1 MLQPDKIHIVDFK
14 ITKGQIESPFEFSVN
29 DIKGYT
35 FDTRYN
41 LAFNIE
47 EKLVRASLH
56 VVVTA
61 DCEDQD
67 LGTAQGLF
75 EVNFVYHIEN
85 LIDLVEREDQQ
96 LTIDA
101 GLSNAL
107 ASITYSTTRGILMT
121 RFQGTSL
128 ANFILP
134 VIDPNRLA
142 QSQTNSSS
150 REN

>member
-1 MLQPDKIHIVDFK
+1 MLHPEKIHIIDFK
-14 ITKGQIESPFEFSVN
+14 ITKGQIESPFEFVTT
-29 DIKGYT
+29 DVKGYS
-35 FDTRYN
+35 FKSNYN
-41 LAFNIE
+41 LAFNLE
-47 EKLVRASLH
+47 DKLVKARLY

-61 DCEDQD
+61 DGEDRA

-75 EVNFVYHIEN
+75 ELNFVYHVEN
-85 LIDLVEREDQQ
+85 LSDLVEKEGQQ

-142 QSQTNSSS
+142 QDQANHASD
-150 REN
+150 EG

>member
-1 MLQPDKIHIVDFK
+1 MLHPEKIHIIDFK
-14 ITKGQIESPFEFSVN
+14 ITKGQIESPFEFALR
-29 DIKGYT
+29 DIKGYGFET
-35 FDTRYN
+35 EYN
-41 LAFNIE
+41 LAFNVE
-47 EKLVRASLH
+47 EQLVKSRLH

-61 DCEDQD
+61 DCEEQT

-75 EVNFVYHIEN
+75 ELNFVYHIEN
-85 LIDLVEREDQQ
+85 LPDLIEKEGEQ

-134 VIDPNRLA
+134 VIDPNQLA
-142 QSQTNSSS
+142 QGQASNVS
-150 REN
+150 NKD